1 MRYYRYGK
9 DKIQHELEASEEGQ
23 KRLARQFGKLVID
36 EDSIYEIDEECLRCH
51 KEELQNVNKLY

>member
-36 EDSIYEIDEECLRCH
+36 EDIIYEIDEE
-51 KEELQNVNKLY
+51 